1 MDVDVVIR
9 AQRGDKDAYAILAV
23 GIADRFLGVAR
34 RILRDFDIA
43 EDATQQALLTMW
55 RDLPRL
61 PLPVLLR
68 KRERAALVV
77 RARRLVPAR
86 GLSQLVNDLLAERVA
101 ELEQAELEAQMREGY
116 IATRQERQGLNAD
129 WQIIDGEG
137 WPA

>member
-1 MDVDVVIR
+1 MVPLDTAPISTYNLAIKIVCPEGVDSMPTRTTIYL
-9 AQRGDKDAYAILAV
+9 D
-23 GIADRFLGVAR
+23 
-34 RILRDFDIA
+34 
-43 EDATQQALLTMW
+43 E
-55 RDLPRL
+55 
-61 PLPVLLR
+61 
-68 KRERAALVV
+68 ALVV

-116 IATRQERQGLNAD
+116 IATRQERQGLSAD

>member
-1 MDVDVVIR
+1 VQFRELCRHYPLDTASISTYNLAIKTVCPEGVDRMPTRTTVYL
-9 AQRGDKDAYAILAV
+9 D
-23 GIADRFLGVAR
+23 
-34 RILRDFDIA
+34 
-43 EDATQQALLTMW
+43 E
-55 RDLPRL
+55 
-61 PLPVLLR
+61 
-68 KRERAALVV
+68 ALVV

-116 IATRQERQGLNAD
+116 IATRQDRQELNAD